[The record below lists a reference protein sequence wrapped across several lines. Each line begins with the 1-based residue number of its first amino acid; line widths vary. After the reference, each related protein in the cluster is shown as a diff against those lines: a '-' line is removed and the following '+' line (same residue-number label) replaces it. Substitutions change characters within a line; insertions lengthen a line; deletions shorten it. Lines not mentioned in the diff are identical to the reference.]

1 MIKNVSRKKEAFRI
15 FAHFISQIATIV
27 WERAAVGHGQ
37 CGKYL
42 ETGGHGDN
50 SRQLREVENG
60 LLWMRLKK
68 KRGER
73 GAFPQ
78 RGQEAAC
85 SEKIFCA
92 DRSQ

>member
-1 MIKNVSRKKEAFRI
+1 MRKNVSRKKETFRI
-15 FAHFISQIATIV
+15 YAHFISQFATIV

-42 ETGGHGDN
+42 EAGEHEDN
-50 SRQLREVENG
+50 SRQLCEVENG
-60 LLWMRLKK
+60 RLWVRLEK

-78 RGQEAAC
+78 KGEESTC

-92 DRSQ
+92 DGSQ